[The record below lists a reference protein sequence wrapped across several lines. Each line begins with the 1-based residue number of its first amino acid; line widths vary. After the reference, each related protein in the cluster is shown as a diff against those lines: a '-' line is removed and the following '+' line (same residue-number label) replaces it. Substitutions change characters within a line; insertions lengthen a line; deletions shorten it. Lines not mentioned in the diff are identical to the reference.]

1 MKIEVISKDAVY
13 ITINGTVYYIDDSTG
28 ERLMKKWK
36 KKIKIGYQDIVIERE
51 TSTFQKQSDSY
62 GEYDHRKNSITIQN
76 GLSPLD
82 EANTLLHEI
91 LHGIAYINS
100 LTQNDQPL
108 DSENKEEVVI
118 NTMTNGLAQV
128 FRDNKWLL
136 PYFKDKFK

>member
-1 MKIEVISKDAVY
+1 MVK
-13 ITINGTVYYIDDSTG
+13 
-28 ERLMKKWK
+28 R
-36 KKIKIGYQDIVIERE
+36 IKIGYQDIVIERE
-51 TSTFQKQSDSY
+51 TSTFQKQSDCY
-62 GEYDHRKNSITIQN
+62 GEYDHRKNTITIQN
-76 GLSPLD
+76 GLPPLD

-100 LTQNDQPL
+100 LTQTGQPL

-118 NTMTNGLAQV
+118 NTMPNALAQV

>member
-1 MKIEVISKDAVY
+1 ME
-13 ITINGTVYYIDDSTG
+13 
-28 ERLMKKWK
+28 KKV
-36 KKIKIGYQDIVIERE
+36 KIGYQDIVIERE
-51 TSTFQKQSDSY
+51 TSTFQKQSDCY

-100 LTQNDQPL
+100 LTQTGQPL
-108 DSENKEEVVI
+108 DSENKEEVVV
-118 NTMTNGLAQV
+118 NTMTNALAQV

>member
-1 MKIEVISKDAVY
+1 ME
-13 ITINGTVYYIDDSTG
+13 
-28 ERLMKKWK
+28 KKV
-36 KKIKIGYQDIVIERE
+36 KIGYQDINIERE
-51 TSTFQKQSDSY
+51 TSTIQKQTDCY

-76 GLSPLD
+76 GLGPLD

-100 LTQNDQPL
+100 LTQTGQPL
-108 DSENKEEVVI
+108 DKENSEEVVI

>member
-1 MKIEVISKDAVY
+1 ME
-13 ITINGTVYYIDDSTG
+13 
-28 ERLMKKWK
+28 

-62 GEYDHRKNSITIQN
+62 GEYDHRKNSISIQT

-91 LHGIAYINS
+91 LHAVAYINS
-100 LTQNDQPL
+100 LTQSDQPL
-108 DSENKEEVVI
+108 DTENKEEVVI
-118 NTMTNGLAQV
+118 NSMTNGLAQV

-136 PYFKDKFK
+136 QYFKDKFK

>member
-1 MKIEVISKDAVY
+1 ME
-13 ITINGTVYYIDDSTG
+13 
-28 ERLMKKWK
+28 

-51 TSTFQKQSDSY
+51 TSTFKKQTDCY
-62 GEYDHRKNSITIQN
+62 GEYHPRKNTITIQN
-76 GLSPLD
+76 EIPPLD

-100 LTQNDQPL
+100 LTQTGQPL

-118 NTMTNGLAQV
+118 NTMTNALAQV

>member
-1 MKIEVISKDAVY
+1 ME
-13 ITINGTVYYIDDSTG
+13 
-28 ERLMKKWK
+28 

-51 TSTFQKQSDSY
+51 TSTFQKPSDFY
-62 GEYDHRKNSITIQN
+62 GEDDHRTNTITIQN
-76 GLSPLD
+76 GLPPLD

-100 LTQNDQPL
+100 LTQSGQPL
-108 DSENKEEVVI
+108 DTENKEEVVI
-118 NTMTNGLAQV
+118 NTMTNALAQV

>member
-1 MKIEVISKDAVY
+1 MEYEGSK
-13 ITINGTVYYIDDSTG
+13 
-28 ERLMKKWK
+28 LMD
-36 KKIKIGYQDIVIERE
+36 KKIKIGYQDIIIERD
-51 TSTFQKQSDSY
+51 TATFQKQSDCY
-62 GEYDHRKNSITIQN
+62 GEYDHRKNTITIQN

-100 LTQNDQPL
+100 LTQSGQPL

-136 PYFKDKFK
+136 PYFKEKFK